1 MGSCHFKWQI
11 KYPQY
16 SESFNSYVYIP
27 RAFSSLHLSLPL
39 QQKQEACI
47 VGTQHNLSTTRCELV
62 GMYIHTYLYMLMT
75 PLLLILPQLLVLFG
89 LCRSCMC
96 IQYIQYFLTIYMHI
110 YRLHMEMYATM
121 PLVIQN
127 VLTLLSGSHHQS
139 LSSLERKHGVT
150 KCYKKYIR
158 MIQL

>member
-16 SESFNSYVYIP
+16 SESFNSYEYIP

-39 QQKQEACI
+39 QQKQETCI
-47 VGTQHNLSTTRCELV
+47 VGTQHNLSTTLCELV
-62 GMYIHTYLYMLMT
+62 GMYIVHTYLYMLMT

-96 IQYIQYFLTIYMHI
+96 IQYIQYFLTIYMYIQITHGDVCHLSYKMFSHSCLDLTI
-110 YRLHMEMYATM
+110 RAYHLQSVNME
-121 PLVIQN
+121 
-127 VLTLLSGSHHQS
+127 
-139 LSSLERKHGVT
+139 
-150 KCYKKYIR
+150 
-158 MIQL
+158 